1 MTERT
6 LYDRIGGQETV
17 SNIMDNL
24 FDTRL
29 PADTTTEPP
38 VWELFTHVKNSDA
51 TLAMHKELVGS
62 FIGSLLGD
70 TAPKHAISAEE
81 LLSWHSDT
89 QVTAE
94 HFDVVAGHLLE
105 AVRDES
111 GNHAEDAAEA
121 IGAVALEL
129 RSAVVQVP

>member
-17 SNIMDNL
+17 SKIMDNL

-38 VWELFTHVKNSDA
+38 VWDLFTHVRQGDA

-70 TAPKHAISAEE
+70 ATPKHTISADEV
-81 LLSWHSDT
+81 LSWHSDT

-105 AVRDES
+105 AVKDES
-111 GNHAEDAAEA
+111 GSHAEDAAEA

-129 RSAVVQVP
+129 RSTIVQVP